1 MSLSISNFVVSFW
14 KLDIWIGGKFFIN
27 TLVDQKTCFGPRV
40 DDRISLCASV
50 VLPCVFL
57 QQGLL
62 CVFSFANIYSTIQLF
77 GWRGFSFYFFFFT
90 VRSTVSTFEY
100 TAFNEVPMR
109 LNEPRFK
116 LVIQVTGER
125 TVQLSYVT
133 QTPKKF
139 SSLAVGVSPV

>member
-1 MSLSISNFVVSFW
+1 M
-14 KLDIWIGGKFFIN
+14 
-27 TLVDQKTCFGPRV
+27 